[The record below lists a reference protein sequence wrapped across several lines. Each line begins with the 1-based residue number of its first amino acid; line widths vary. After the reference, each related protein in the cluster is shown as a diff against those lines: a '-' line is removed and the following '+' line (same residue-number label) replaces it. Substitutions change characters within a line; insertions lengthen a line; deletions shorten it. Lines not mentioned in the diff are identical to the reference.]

1 MRLPFLNHKSK
12 KGRIKNMKIQR
23 DGKEYTLTA
32 EEVMEAHEE
41 FVTSFMVAELENSY
55 DVPHKYS
62 KDLAKEALHKKEK
75 ETMDIDT
82 LIERQEVL
90 VENQKQLLSAMV
102 STLDLMKAEKLR
114 QEIDQ
119 EIAFD
124 EPNKTVDQE
133 EDPRVQEHKIIALKN
148 GYTPEDVEEVASI
161 YRSYYESLDEIEA
174 DLAAEGK
181 PSNGSDYELRAE
193 NVRALRDQ
201 DLSYIDHKYEEQRKQ
216 KSRPT
221 QHPLKRPK
229 KTMSKI

>member
-1 MRLPFLNHKSK
+1 
-12 KGRIKNMKIQR
+12 
-23 DGKEYTLTA
+23 
-32 EEVMEAHEE
+32 
-41 FVTSFMVAELENSY
+41 
-55 DVPHKYS
+55 
-62 KDLAKEALHKKEK
+62 
-75 ETMDIDT
+75 MDIDT

-119 EIAFD
+119 
-124 EPNKTVDQE
+124 
-133 EDPRVQEHKIIALKN
+133 
-148 GYTPEDVEEVASI
+148 
-161 YRSYYESLDEIEA
+161 
-174 DLAAEGK
+174 
-181 PSNGSDYELRAE
+181 
-193 NVRALRDQ
+193 

>member
-1 MRLPFLNHKSK
+1 
-12 KGRIKNMKIQR
+12 
-23 DGKEYTLTA
+23 
-32 EEVMEAHEE
+32 
-41 FVTSFMVAELENSY
+41 
-55 DVPHKYS
+55 
-62 KDLAKEALHKKEK
+62 
-75 ETMDIDT
+75 MDIDT

-119 EIAFD
+119 E
-124 EPNKTVDQE
+124 
-133 EDPRVQEHKIIALKN
+133 EDPRVQKHKIIALKN

-181 PSNGSDYELRAE
+181 PSNGSVYELRAE

>member
-1 MRLPFLNHKSK
+1 MDANEVAQMDKDSCIILPFASKPIIDKKYKPFHDPSYLKAKKYGPYTHPVEIFRDKNGNLHTVNHQEKFYFPDEGLQAKIRDDLKEGKSS
-12 KGRIKNMKIQR
+12 GTVS
-23 DGKEYTLTA
+23 YTHL
-32 EEVMEAHEE
+32 
-41 FVTSFMVAELENSY
+41 
-55 DVPHKYS
+55 DVYK
-62 KDLAKEALHKKEK
+62 
-75 ETMDIDT
+75 
-82 LIERQEVL
+82 RQ
-90 VENQKQLLSAMV
+90 V

-201 DLSYIDHKYEEQRKQ
+201 DLSYICLLYTSQWR
-216 KSRPT
+216 
-221 QHPLKRPK
+221 
-229 KTMSKI
+229 I

>member
-1 MRLPFLNHKSK
+1 
-12 KGRIKNMKIQR
+12 
-23 DGKEYTLTA
+23 
-32 EEVMEAHEE
+32 
-41 FVTSFMVAELENSY
+41 
-55 DVPHKYS
+55 
-62 KDLAKEALHKKEK
+62 
-75 ETMDIDT
+75 MDIDT

-124 EPNKTVDQE
+124 EPNKTVEQE
-133 EDPRVQEHKIIALKN
+133 EDPRVQKHKIIALKN

-161 YRSYYESLDEIEA
+161 YRSY
-174 DLAAEGK
+174 
-181 PSNGSDYELRAE
+181 YELRAE

>member
-1 MRLPFLNHKSK
+1 M
-12 KGRIKNMKIQR
+12 
-23 DGKEYTLTA
+23 
-32 EEVMEAHEE
+32 
-41 FVTSFMVAELENSY
+41 
-55 DVPHKYS
+55 
-62 KDLAKEALHKKEK
+62 
-75 ETMDIDT
+75 
-82 LIERQEVL
+82 
-90 VENQKQLLSAMV
+90 
-102 STLDLMKAEKLR
+102 
-114 QEIDQ
+114 
-119 EIAFD
+119 
-124 EPNKTVDQE
+124 
-133 EDPRVQEHKIIALKN
+133 KN

-201 DLSYIDHKYEEQRKQ
+201 NLTYIDHKYEEQRKQ

>member
-1 MRLPFLNHKSK
+1 
-12 KGRIKNMKIQR
+12 
-23 DGKEYTLTA
+23 
-32 EEVMEAHEE
+32 
-41 FVTSFMVAELENSY
+41 
-55 DVPHKYS
+55 
-62 KDLAKEALHKKEK
+62 
-75 ETMDIDT
+75 MDIDT

-124 EPNKTVDQE
+124 EPNKTVEQE
-133 EDPRVQEHKIIALKN
+133 EDPRVQKHKIIALKN

-216 KSRPT
+216 KERNFRIS
-221 QHPLKRPK
+221 K
-229 KTMSKI
+229 KDIHLILRRQTFLRKNIQSFLTVEFHLNFTEAAQIY

>member
-1 MRLPFLNHKSK
+1 
-12 KGRIKNMKIQR
+12 
-23 DGKEYTLTA
+23 
-32 EEVMEAHEE
+32 
-41 FVTSFMVAELENSY
+41 
-55 DVPHKYS
+55 
-62 KDLAKEALHKKEK
+62 
-75 ETMDIDT
+75 MDIDT

-102 STLDLMKAEKLR
+102 STLELMKAEKLR
-114 QEIDQ
+114 Q

-124 EPNKTVDQE
+124 EPNKTVEQE
-133 EDPRVQEHKIIALKN
+133 EDPRVQKHKIIALKN
-148 GYTPEDVEEVASI
+148 GYSPEDVEEVASI

-174 DLAAEGK
+174 DIAAEGK

-201 DLSYIDHKYEEQRKQ
+201 DLSYIDYKYEEQRKQ

>member
-1 MRLPFLNHKSK
+1 
-12 KGRIKNMKIQR
+12 
-23 DGKEYTLTA
+23 
-32 EEVMEAHEE
+32 
-41 FVTSFMVAELENSY
+41 
-55 DVPHKYS
+55 
-62 KDLAKEALHKKEK
+62 
-75 ETMDIDT
+75 MDIDT

-102 STLDLMKAEKLR
+102 STLELMKAEKLR
-114 QEIDQ
+114 Q

-124 EPNKTVDQE
+124 EPNKTVEQE
-133 EDPRVQEHKIIALKN
+133 EDPRVQKHKIIALKN
-148 GYTPEDVEEVASI
+148 GYSPEDVEEVASI

-201 DLSYIDHKYEEQRKQ
+201 DLSYIDYKYEEQRKQ

-229 KTMSKI
+229 KR

>member
-1 MRLPFLNHKSK
+1 
-12 KGRIKNMKIQR
+12 
-23 DGKEYTLTA
+23 
-32 EEVMEAHEE
+32 
-41 FVTSFMVAELENSY
+41 
-55 DVPHKYS
+55 
-62 KDLAKEALHKKEK
+62 
-75 ETMDIDT
+75 MDIDT

-133 EDPRVQEHKIIALKN
+133 EDPRVQKHKIIALKN

-174 DLAAEGK
+174 DFAAEGK

>member
-1 MRLPFLNHKSK
+1 
-12 KGRIKNMKIQR
+12 
-23 DGKEYTLTA
+23 
-32 EEVMEAHEE
+32 
-41 FVTSFMVAELENSY
+41 
-55 DVPHKYS
+55 
-62 KDLAKEALHKKEK
+62 
-75 ETMDIDT
+75 MDIDT

-133 EDPRVQEHKIIALKN
+133 
-148 GYTPEDVEEVASI
+148 EEVASI